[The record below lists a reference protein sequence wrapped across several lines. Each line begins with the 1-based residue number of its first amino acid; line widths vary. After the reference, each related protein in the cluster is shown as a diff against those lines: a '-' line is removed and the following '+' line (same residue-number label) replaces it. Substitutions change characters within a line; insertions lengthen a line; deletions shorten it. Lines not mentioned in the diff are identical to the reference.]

1 MKTKGKEL
9 IQISPEDMLKSTA
22 EELRES
28 LQPDNVIGTPVDLGD
43 KLVIPVTR
51 FGFGFGAG
59 GGGGTEGGKGSGGGA
74 GIEPVALIIL
84 YKDVKGPAGIQ
95 VMSLRKESTLVQVVN
110 ALSDKVAPQIIEAIR
125 QMEKNETGKP
135 E

>member
-1 MKTKGKEL
+1 MSSET
-9 IQISPEDMLKSTA
+9 MLKSTA

-28 LQPDNVIGTPVDLGD
+28 LEAEHVMGKPVELGD

-59 GGGGTEGGKGSGGGA
+59 GGCGDGKGSGQGSGGGA

-84 YKDVKGPAGIQ
+84 YKDVKGPEGIQ
-95 VMSLRKESTLVQVVN
+95 VMSLRKESTLVQVIN
-110 ALSDKVAPQIIEAIR
+110 ALSDKVAPQIIGAIKEMNTKKDR
-125 QMEKNETGKP
+125 P
-135 E
+135 AD

>member
-1 MKTKGKEL
+1 M
-9 IQISPEDMLKSTA
+9 SPEDMLKSTA

-110 ALSDKVAPQIIEAIR
+110 ALSDKVAPQIIEAIK
-125 QMEKNETGKP
+125 QMEKKETGKP

>member
-1 MKTKGKEL
+1 
-9 IQISPEDMLKSTA
+9 MLKSTA
-22 EELRES
+22 EQLRES
-28 LQPDNVIGTPVDLGD
+28 LQPDHVIGKPLDLGD
-43 KLVIPVTR
+43 KIVIPVTR

-59 GGGGTEGGKGSGGGA
+59 GSSGKESGQGSGGGA

-84 YKDVKGPAGIQ
+84 YKDIRGPDGIQ

-110 ALSDKVAPQIIEAIR
+110 ALSDKVAPQIIEAIKEMTR
-125 QMEKNETGKP
+125 KETAKQ

>member
-1 MKTKGKEL
+1 M
-9 IQISPEDMLKSTA
+9 SSEDMLKSTA

-28 LQPDNVIGTPVDLGD
+28 LQPDHVMGKPVDLGD
-43 KLVIPVTR
+43 KIVIPVTR

-59 GGGGTEGGKGSGGGA
+59 GCTGKECGQGSGGGA

-84 YKDVKGPAGIQ
+84 YKDIKGPAGIQ

-110 ALSDKVAPQIIEAIR
+110 ALSDKVAPQLIEAIKEMNR
-125 QMEKNETGKP
+125 KETGKP

>member
-1 MKTKGKEL
+1 MSSE
-9 IQISPEDMLKSTA
+9 SMVKSMA

-28 LQPDNVIGTPVDLGD
+28 LQPDHVMGKPIDLDD
-43 KLVIPVTR
+43 KIVIPVTR

-59 GGGGTEGGKGSGGGA
+59 GSDSADGGEGAGGGA

-84 YKDVKGPAGIQ
+84 YKDIKGPTGIQ
-95 VMSLRKESTLVQVVN
+95 VMSLRKESALVQVVN
-110 ALSDKVAPQIIEAIR
+110 ALSDKVAPQIFEAIR
-125 QMEKNETGKP
+125 EMSKKEARKP

>member
-1 MKTKGKEL
+1 
-9 IQISPEDMLKSTA
+9 MLKSTA

-28 LQPDNVIGTPVDLGD
+28 LQPDHVMGKPVDLGD

-59 GGGGTEGGKGSGGGA
+59 GGGGAEGGQGSGGGA
-74 GIEPVALIIL
+74 GIEPVALIII
-84 YKDVKGPAGIQ
+84 YKDVIGPTGIQ
-95 VMSLRKESTLVQVVN
+95 VMSLRKESTLVQVIS
-110 ALSDKVAPQIIEAIR
+110 ALSDKVAPQIIEAIKG
-125 QMEKNETGKP
+125 MSKKETKDP

>member
-1 MKTKGKEL
+1 M
-9 IQISPEDMLKSTA
+9 SPEDMLKSTA

-84 YKDVKGPAGIQ
+84 YKDVKGPTGIQ

-125 QMEKNETGKP
+125 QMEKKETGKP

>member
-1 MKTKGKEL
+1 MSSE
-9 IQISPEDMLKSTA
+9 SMLKSTA

-28 LQPDNVIGTPVDLGD
+28 LEAEHVMGKPVDLGD

-59 GGGGTEGGKGSGGGA
+59 GGGEGKESGQGSGGGA

-84 YKDVKGPAGIQ
+84 YKDLKGPEGIQ
-95 VMSLRKESTLVQVVN
+95 VMSLRKESNLVQVIN

-125 QMEKNETGKP
+125 EMNKKKDQKAE
-135 E
+135 

>member
-1 MKTKGKEL
+1 M
-9 IQISPEDMLKSTA
+9 SSEDMLKRTA

-28 LQPDNVIGTPVDLGD
+28 LQPNNVIGTPVDLGD

-59 GGGGTEGGKGSGGGA
+59 GSGAKDGGHGSGGGA

-84 YKDVKGPAGIQ
+84 YKDVRGPTGIQ
-95 VMSLRKESTLVQVVN
+95 VMSLRKESTLVQVIN
-110 ALSDKVAPQIIEAIR
+110 ALSDKVAPQVIEAIKEM
-125 QMEKNETGKP
+125 QQKKAGEP

>member
-1 MKTKGKEL
+1 M
-9 IQISPEDMLKSTA
+9 A

-28 LQPDNVIGTPVDLGD
+28 LLPDNVMGKPVDLDD
-43 KLVIPVTR
+43 KIVIPVTR

-59 GGGGTEGGKGSGGGA
+59 GSDRADGGEGAGGGA

-84 YKDVKGPAGIQ
+84 YKDIKGPTGIQ
-95 VMSLRKESTLVQVVN
+95 VMSLRKESALVQVVN
-110 ALSDKVAPQIIEAIR
+110 ALSDKVAPQIIDAIKEMNKKEA
-125 QMEKNETGKP
+125 QKP

>member
-1 MKTKGKEL
+1 
-9 IQISPEDMLKSTA
+9 MLKMTA

-28 LQPDNVIGTPVDLGD
+28 LQPDNVIGKPVDLGD

-59 GGGGTEGGKGSGGGA
+59 GAPGKEGGHGSGGGA

-84 YKDVKGPAGIQ
+84 YKDVKGPTGVN
-95 VMSLRKESTLVQVVN
+95 VMSLRKESTLVQVIN
-110 ALSDKVAPQIIEAIR
+110 ALSDKVAPQIIEAMKEM
-125 QMEKNETGKP
+125 QKKEGTEKKP

>member
-1 MKTKGKEL
+1 
-9 IQISPEDMLKSTA
+9 MLKSTA

-28 LQPDNVIGTPVDLGD
+28 LQPDNVIGKPVDLGET
-43 KLVIPVTR
+43 LVIPVTR

-59 GGGGTEGGKGSGGGA
+59 GGGGAEGGRGSGGGA

-84 YKDVKGPAGIQ
+84 YKDVKGPTGIQ
-95 VMSLRKESTLVQVVN
+95 VMSLRKESTLVQVIN
-110 ALSDKVAPQIIEAIR
+110 ALSDKVAPQVIEAIR
-125 QMEKNETGKP
+125 QMDKKETGKP

>member
-1 MKTKGKEL
+1 MN
-9 IQISPEDMLKSTA
+9 PEDMLKSTA
-22 EELRES
+22 SELRES
-28 LQPDNVIGTPVDLGD
+28 LMPDNVIGKAVEIGD

-59 GGGGTEGGKGSGGGA
+59 GGGGAEGGQGSGGGA

-95 VMSLRKESTLVQVVN
+95 VMSLRKESTLVQVIN
-110 ALSDKVAPQIIEAIR
+110 ALSDKVAPQIIEAIK
-125 QMEKNETGKP
+125 QMDKKEAGKP

>member
-1 MKTKGKEL
+1 
-9 IQISPEDMLKSTA
+9 MLKSTA

-28 LQPDNVIGTPVDLGD
+28 LRPDHVIGKPVDFGD

-59 GGGGTEGGKGSGGGA
+59 GSGADGGQGSGGGA
-74 GIEPVALIIL
+74 GIEPVALIII
-84 YKDVKGPAGIQ
+84 YKDIKGPTGVQ
-95 VMSLRKESTLVQVVN
+95 VMSLRKESTLVQVIN
-110 ALSDKVAPQIIEAIR
+110 ALSDKVAPQIIEAIKEMNKKEA
-125 QMEKNETGKP
+125 QKP

>member
-1 MKTKGKEL
+1 M
-9 IQISPEDMLKSTA
+9 SSEDMLKRTA

-28 LQPDNVIGTPVDLGD
+28 LQPDNVMGTPVDLGD

-59 GGGGTEGGKGSGGGA
+59 GGGVTEGGHGSGGGA

-84 YKDVKGPAGIQ
+84 YKDVKGPTGIQ
-95 VMSLRKESTLVQVVN
+95 VMSLRKESSLVQVIN
-110 ALSDKVAPQIIEAIR
+110 ALSDKVAPQVIEAIKEMH
-125 QMEKNETGKP
+125 QKKTGEP

>member
-1 MKTKGKEL
+1 
-9 IQISPEDMLKSTA
+9 MLKSTA
-22 EELRES
+22 VELRES
-28 LQPDNVIGTPVDLGD
+28 LQPDHVIGKPVDLGD

-59 GGGGTEGGKGSGGGA
+59 GSGGGESGQGSGGGA

-84 YKDVKGPAGIQ
+84 FKDVKGPAGIQ
-95 VMSLRKESTLVQVVN
+95 VLSLRKESTLVQVIN
-110 ALSDKVAPQIIEAIR
+110 ALSDKVAPQVIEAIKE
-125 QMEKNETGKP
+125 MNKKETGKP

>member
-1 MKTKGKEL
+1 M
-9 IQISPEDMLKSTA
+9 SSEDMLKSTA
-22 EELRES
+22 AELRES
-28 LQPDNVIGTPVDLGD
+28 LQPDNVIGKPVELGD

-59 GGGGTEGGKGSGGGA
+59 GGGGAEGGKGSGGGA

-84 YKDVKGPAGIQ
+84 YKDVKGPNGIQ

-110 ALSDKVAPQIIEAIR
+110 ALSDKVAPQIIEAIK
-125 QMEKNETGKP
+125 QMDKKETGKSD
-135 E
+135 